1 MELRLALL
9 VVAASMPAVAGFQA
23 AMRVGAMQPAMA
35 ARAPSTA
42 MLVDPAMLDTS
53 AIVEAPTQLLALK
66 SEADEIIDTAMSFV
80 FPVGTAVGLL
90 VRRRSPPF
98 CRACACSVRGRGVG
112 CGVVSCIRPAMR
124 VTQGGKQPAEAQP
137 CCSCTLAARR
147 LSNPATPTCGTLA
160 ALSPPHA
167 MPLTTQLPRGE
178 RATNAT
184 HHPQAIVKGLVDD
197 QLEAGIVS
205 QIIFLAVLTPQPLP
219 LTPNA

>member
-42 MLVDPAMLDTS
+42 MLVDPAMLDTT

-80 FPVGTAVGLL
+80 FPVGTALGLA

-98 CRACACSVRGRGVG
+98 SRACACSLRGRGVG
-112 CGVVSCIRPAMR
+112 RCR
-124 VTQGGKQPAEAQP
+124 VGSSPRVIIYERGDRAQRVAP
-137 CCSCTLAARR
+137 
-147 LSNPATPTCGTLA
+147 
-160 ALSPPHA
+160 
-167 MPLTTQLPRGE
+167 
-178 RATNAT
+178 
-184 HHPQAIVKGLVDD
+184 
-197 QLEAGIVS
+197 
-205 QIIFLAVLTPQPLP
+205 
-219 LTPNA
+219 